1 MLLSPFSHRPASA
14 RPYRRNKLN
23 QNQQQQPQQS
33 KTQEEIKQR
42 RNVQSLRAARR
53 SEPFI
58 LANCEDLAD
67 DDFKW
72 TDVDGF
78 YGRKNSIPLHQLLAN
93 DLALLRGIHAKNGW
107 KYKIIFFYKKSFFR
121 KTFCKLSRISF
132 LKTH

>member
-14 RPYRRNKLN
+14 RPYRRNKLIN
-23 QNQQQQPQQS
+23 QSQQQQPQQS

-58 LANCEDLAD
+58 LANCEDLVD

-107 KYKIIFFYKKSFFR
+107 KYKIIFLFFFT
-121 KTFCKLSRISF
+121 KNLSLGRLF
-132 LKTH
+132 VN